1 MWRRLNPVPPAPRL
15 GAASRWGVEPAVFA
29 VITAAAVVA
38 TWPLARYAGSR
49 VPWNLIDSLEN
60 VWIFGW
66 TAHALAHQ
74 PLRLFDANM
83 FHPEHTTLAFAENM
97 LGIGIVAAP
106 VCWLSGN
113 PILAANLAALLVYAV
128 GGYGVYLLVHE
139 IGGLRAPALLAGVAF
154 TITPYRALNVVHLH
168 VIGTHL
174 TPYVLALLVALR
186 SSRPTRR
193 RVVGVGLLVALQF
206 WSSLTASLLTV
217 VAAAVV
223 VVWELARRRRA
234 SFPFLRAA
242 GAGLAPAIL
251 LGGLVLLPYL
261 QVKRDHPEFQQP
273 ASAVLTYSATPWS
286 YLAPAP
292 AGRLVRRP
300 WAWLRS
306 HFHENRGEAWETLL
320 FPGLWLL
327 GAGTAGIVAA
337 AFAALRQ
344 RQPLP
349 RWAEAVGL
357 FGALGGVAFVLSL
370 GPHLGA
376 RPDGLPLPFVLLTR
390 VVPGNLM
397 RVPARIGVLVL
408 LALAVVAG
416 VAIAALPV
424 RLRRLAVLGSVSLLA
439 VEAVGRWTPM
449 VAAPPIT
456 AANRAVARASGA
468 VLQLPTVAIH
478 PDGTFARETLL
489 REPVQLYLSTAHY
502 RPITNGYAAFLPT
515 SAKTLLTRIQ
525 DLPSASSL
533 RALRE
538 QDVGTVVVQTDL
550 VVGTPWANTAPQ
562 LDAWPGV
569 RLVAASPGVRVY
581 DVTRAQ
587 L

>member
-1 MWRRLNPVPPAPRL
+1 MSRIGAVVVHWRDPAATLSCLASLTPEPEIDVPVVDNGSSDPLAVPRPLRAERGDPQLRGGRYPTTDGRSPMNASTREQPAARPGTDLAPPAPRL
-15 GAASRWGVEPAVFA
+15 GAASSWGVELAAFA

-113 PILAANLAALLVYAV
+113 PILAANLATLLVYAV

-139 IGGLRAPALLAGVAF
+139 IGGLRAPTLLAGVAF

-273 ASAVLTYSATPWS
+273 ASAVLTYSATP
-286 YLAPAP
+286 
-292 AGRLVRRP
+292 
-300 WAWLRS
+300 
-306 HFHENRGEAWETLL
+306 
-320 FPGLWLL
+320 
-327 GAGTAGIVAA
+327 
-337 AFAALRQ
+337 
-344 RQPLP
+344 
-349 RWAEAVGL
+349 
-357 FGALGGVAFVLSL
+357 
-370 GPHLGA
+370 
-376 RPDGLPLPFVLLTR
+376 
-390 VVPGNLM
+390 
-397 RVPARIGVLVL
+397 
-408 LALAVVAG
+408 
-416 VAIAALPV
+416 
-424 RLRRLAVLGSVSLLA
+424 
-439 VEAVGRWTPM
+439 
-449 VAAPPIT
+449 
-456 AANRAVARASGA
+456 
-468 VLQLPTVAIH
+468 
-478 PDGTFARETLL
+478 
-489 REPVQLYLSTAHY
+489 
-502 RPITNGYAAFLPT
+502 
-515 SAKTLLTRIQ
+515 
-525 DLPSASSL
+525 
-533 RALRE
+533 
-538 QDVGTVVVQTDL
+538 
-550 VVGTPWANTAPQ
+550 
-562 LDAWPGV
+562 
-569 RLVAASPGVRVY
+569 
-581 DVTRAQ
+581 
-587 L
+587 